1 MRIPSFPSMHEALC
15 FVLLIGSPHK
25 LAPSTCWIRYK
36 KVKVPFV
43 HHHKKKCRRARV
55 LLSAAQRC
63 SQGMKL
69 TVLNIVPGVSALV
82 KSDAVWT
89 NDADRR
95 MKGELRVP
103 TICIVSASEVH
114 LLGLLSSVFLLGTI
128 SSQSSSLC
136 LILG

>member
-1 MRIPSFPSMHEALC
+1 
-15 FVLLIGSPHK
+15 
-25 LAPSTCWIRYK
+25 
-36 KVKVPFV
+36 
-43 HHHKKKCRRARV
+43 
-55 LLSAAQRC
+55 
-63 SQGMKL
+63 MKL

-95 MKGELRVP
+95 MEGELRVP